1 MMRERIMTWLPAAL
15 FTLGGALLG
24 LGYYYLAGCATGS
37 CPITSSP
44 YSTMAYMGVIGW
56 LLSGVFRPAK
66 RATSGS

>member
-37 CPITSSP
+37 CPITSST

-56 LLSGVFRPAK
+56 LLSGMLKKKKKDTVR
-66 RATSGS
+66 S